1 MIQAKKWLA
10 CFTFLLLSSF
20 VLQAQ
25 AVNQVRTEIA
35 TLESLLSK
43 VPDRAIVLYFLA
55 QDYAQIGDQQK
66 AIALLKE
73 SISAREGV
81 NPAHDATLRSLHG
94 NPDFRAL
101 VAEAE
106 RQYPPVHKARTVITL
121 PEKDLIPEGLA
132 FDEGKNVFYLSSLF
146 HRKVVKIDAS
156 GHSADFAPSSK
167 KDLLPLCGLRVNV
180 EDHSLWAAG
189 CEDSGYGELYHFSQ
203 DGRLM
208 ERVPPARPGKH
219 LFNDLVLRGNSEIYL
234 TDSLANQVYR
244 FDCRTHVFTSLSFPR
259 PLYYPN
265 GITQSDDQNVLYVAD
280 AFGVLRY
287 NLKTSTAL
295 ETDPGPAN
303 TLAGFDGLYWYHGA
317 LVGVQN
323 GIGLPRIVEVELSRD
338 GLHVQDLKVLEY
350 RSSQS
355 ILPTTGAVKGSQ
367 FYFMENTQI
376 DNFRDDKI
384 VDPEKLE
391 SVRIAVVELRQP

>member
-132 FDEGKNVFYLSSLF
+132 FDEDKNVFYLSSLF

-208 ERVPPARPGKH
+208 ERVPPATPGKH

-244 FDCRTHVFTSLSFPR
+244 FDCRTHVFTPLSFPR

-303 TLAGFDGLYWYHGA
+303 TLAGFDGLYWFESTRVPVVSVDSAYNGRGERVSVLFHGKYSDR
-317 LVGVQN
+317 QFQ
-323 GIGLPRIVEVELSRD
+323 RR
-338 GLHVQDLKVLEY
+338 QDC
-350 RSSQS
+350 RSGKARVS
-355 ILPTTGAVKGSQ
+355 TDWRG
-367 FYFMENTQI
+367 
-376 DNFRDDKI
+376 
-384 VDPEKLE
+384 
-391 SVRIAVVELRQP
+391 

>member
-1 MIQAKKWLA
+1 MIQAKKWLP
-10 CFTFLLLSSF
+10 CFLFLLLSSF
-20 VLQAQ
+20 VLRAQ
-25 AVNQVRTEIA
+25 AVDQARTEIA
-35 TLESLLSK
+35 TLESLLPR
-43 VPDRAIVLYFLA
+43 VPDRAVVLYFLA

-73 SISAREGV
+73 SIAAREGV
-81 NPAHDATLRSLHG
+81 NPAHDATLRSLQE

-106 RQYPPVHKARTVITL
+106 RQYPPVHKARTAITL
-121 PEKDLIPEGLA
+121 PEKDLLPEGIA
-132 FDEGKNVFYLSSLF
+132 FDGGKNVFYLSSLF
-146 HRKVVKIDAS
+146 HRKVVKVDAS
-156 GHSADFAPSSK
+156 GHSADFAPTSK

-189 CEDSGYGELYHFSQ
+189 CQDSGHGELYHFSE

-208 ERVPPARPGKH
+208 ERFPPATPGKH

-244 FDCRTHVFTSLSFPR
+244 FDCRTHAFTALSFPR

-265 GITQSDDQNVLYVAD
+265 GITQADDHNTLYVAD

-287 NLKTSTAL
+287 DLKTSAAL
-295 ETDPGPAN
+295 EIDAGPRN
-303 TLAGFDGLYWYHGA
+303 TLAGFDGLYWYRGA

-323 GIGLPRIVEVELSRD
+323 GIGSSRIVEVKLARD

-350 RSSQS
+350 RSSHLS
-355 ILPTTGAVKGSQ
+355 LPTTGAIKGSE
-367 FYFMENTQI
+367 FYFIENAQI

-384 VDPEKLE
+384 VDPGKLE
-391 SVRIAVVELRQP
+391 PVRIGVIELRQP